1 MFSAGQPSASMP
13 RRTCK
18 LTQGDLFGEN
28 SAQGSLFGEGEDRMA
43 ALQPS
48 DEPDPAV
55 IRKRLHALIATAR
68 AAQTMPWDEHDARVW
83 QLIFPNMASW
93 LPEDE
98 AAQLQ
103 FEFMQ
108 EMQRLN
114 QAA

>member
-1 MFSAGQPSASMP
+1 M
-13 RRTCK
+13 
-18 LTQGDLFGEN
+18 TQGDLFGKN
-28 SAQGSLFGEGEDRMA
+28 SAQGSLFGDGEDRM
-43 ALQPS
+43 QVPQRS

-98 AAQLQ
+98 AAQLR
-103 FEFMQ
+103 FEFTQ
-108 EMQRLN
+108 EMQRLSK
-114 QAA
+114 AA